1 MQTGFGSMLAHE
13 DGAAI
18 ARLILEID
26 EPNLVEL
33 VHELR
38 QRRELSATVRVL
50 NTLASN
56 PGDGFLCRRAMQRIG
71 LERGG

>member
-1 MQTGFGSMLAHE
+1 MQSEFGSMLAHE

-26 EPNLVEL
+26 EPNLVEF

-38 QRRELSATVRVL
+38 QRRELCATVRVL
-50 NTLASN
+50 NALASD
-56 PGDGFLCRRAMQRIG
+56 PGAGFLSRRAMQRIG
-71 LERGG
+71 LERSG